1 VDRAHALA
9 DAQTQLQGRAGPA
22 AEAVARANP
31 AALVPPS
38 PVPPCE
44 TVAAVAVLEAAL
56 LSAREGRTVQLDL

>member
-1 VDRAHALA
+1 
-9 DAQTQLQGRAGPA
+9 
-22 AEAVARANP
+22 VARANP